1 MSLEI
6 LDISLDKFRSYSIE
20 ELSDFIEL
28 LGLYAT
34 VSESITVSNL
44 NGATLLHLS
53 EEDLKELLPKI
64 IGERAM
70 LCFLIDHF
78 KRMATSRI
86 QSSSTEAVLS
96 LHRNASDN
104 ESNTACTDLVAIS
117 TAGCTETTKGTK
129 SSTSVAG
136 SFTKTCGE

>member
-6 LDISLDKFRSYSIE
+6 PDKSLDEFRSYSME

-28 LGLYAT
+28 CGPYAT

-64 IGERAM
+64 IGERA
-70 LCFLIDHF
+70 
-78 KRMATSRI
+78 
-86 QSSSTEAVLS
+86 VLR
-96 LHRNASDN
+96 LLDR
-104 ESNTACTDLVAIS
+104 
-117 TAGCTETTKGTK
+117 
-129 SSTSVAG
+129 
-136 SFTKTCGE
+136 SFREDGHKQNPEQ